1 MEQEK
6 ILEEQKK
13 LKEADSFFE
22 AFEFM
27 KDGAFGKGAIPK
39 KYKELIGLAIAITSK
54 SDEAI
59 ILHLNNCIDVECSKQ
74 EIVEV
79 IKVAVASG
87 GSILLPWAARAF
99 SICESA
105 GME

>member
-13 LKEADSFFE
+13 LKETDNFFE

-27 KDGAFGKGAIPK
+27 KDGAFGKGAIPQ
-39 KYKELIGLAIAITSK
+39 KYKELMGLALAINANS
-54 SDEAI
+54 EENI
-59 ILHLNNCIDVECSKQ
+59 VIHLNNCKNIECSKQ
-74 EIVEV
+74 EIVET

-87 GSILLPWAARAF
+87 GSIILPWAARTLSF
-99 SICESA
+99 CESI
-105 GME
+105 GLE